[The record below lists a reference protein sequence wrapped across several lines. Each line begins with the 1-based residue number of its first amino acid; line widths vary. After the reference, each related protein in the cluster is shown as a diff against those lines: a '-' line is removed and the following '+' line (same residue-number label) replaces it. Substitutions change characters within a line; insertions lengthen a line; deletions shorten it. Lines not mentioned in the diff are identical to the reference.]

1 MAKTNKLTKELAEKI
16 RIEFVQGIDLGSTE
30 RKYQTIDALAIK
42 HKVPRSTLY
51 KWSQKESWKNQQVR
65 FHTEFMQK
73 LDAERQKEM
82 VKESKSLDDNA
93 LTMAKFMFNEIG
105 MIFQDN
111 AMKRQQGS
119 PTMTTQMLNQIA
131 NASLQAQKLGKLA
144 LGESTENMKLNAEV
158 SDTDAFRE
166 AMELLDSVARAKR
179 ENSDSSVH

>member
-30 RKYQTIDALAIK
+30 RKYQTIEALAIK

-51 KWSQKESWKNQQVR
+51 KWSQKESWKNQQER

>member
-30 RKYQTIDALAIK
+30 RKYQTIEALAIK

-51 KWSQKESWKNQQVR
+51 KWSQKESWKNQQER

-166 AMELLDSVARAKR
+166 AMELLDSVAEQRR
-179 ENSDSSVH
+179 EGNNTAIH

>member
-1 MAKTNKLTKELAEKI
+1 VAKTNKLTKELAEKI

-30 RKYQTIDALAIK
+30 RKYQTIEALAIK

-51 KWSQKESWKNQQVR
+51 KWSQKESWKNQQER